1 MSPSEAMA
9 LPEPHPEGYRMR
21 IEEVAALIKAL
32 RKRLELTQEQFAQ
45 KVGVT
50 YGTVNNWENGKRM
63 PLPFLLRRL
72 IEMRDELDAQ
82 NRSPAR
88 RKARG

>member
-1 MSPSEAMA
+1 MPMKTEDV
-9 LPEPHPEGYRMR
+9 R
-21 IEEVAALIKAL
+21 ALIKAL
-32 RKRLELTQEQFAQ
+32 RRRFGLTQEQFAA

-72 IEMRDELDAQ
+72 IEMRDELEAQ
-82 NRSPAR
+82 DRKAPR

>member
-1 MSPSEAMA
+1 M
-9 LPEPHPEGYRMR
+9 RMKNED
-21 IEEVAALIKAL
+21 IPTLIKAL
-32 RKRLELTQEQFAQ
+32 RRRLELTQEQFAA

-72 IEMRDELDAQ
+72 IEMRNELEAQ
-82 NRSPAR
+82 DKRPSR
-88 RKARG
+88 GKARG